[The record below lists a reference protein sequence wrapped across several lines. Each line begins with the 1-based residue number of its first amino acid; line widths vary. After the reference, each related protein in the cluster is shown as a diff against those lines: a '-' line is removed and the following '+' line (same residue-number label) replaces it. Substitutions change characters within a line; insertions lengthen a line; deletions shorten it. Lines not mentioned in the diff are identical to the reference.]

1 MKNIINVLVILM
13 ISSIA
18 FLSSC
23 KKDEEQEVEYQT
35 YQVAYL
41 LQNNLDEGKRFII
54 TYKDP
59 AFANKITEQYESI
72 RDTFWIR
79 IEAKSLDVLYLAGE
93 TRNDTADYSVS
104 IYVDSEL
111 MAFDSTTCSWQC
123 EQTFVD
129 VEHPLP

>member
-1 MKNIINVLVILM
+1 MKNIINILVILM

-72 RDTFWIR
+72 RDTF
-79 IEAKSLDVLYLAGE
+79 
-93 TRNDTADYSVS
+93 
-104 IYVDSEL
+104 
-111 MAFDSTTCSWQC
+111 
-123 EQTFVD
+123 
-129 VEHPLP
+129 

>member
-23 KKDEEQEVEYQT
+23 KKDENKEVEYQK

-41 LQNNLDEGKRFII
+41 LQNNLDKGKRFII

-79 IEAKSLDVLYLAGE
+79 IEAKSLDVLYLSGE

-104 IYVDSEL
+104 IYVDSKL
-111 MAFDSTTCSWQC
+111 MAFDSTSCSWQC